1 MRLPLICAAAAA
13 AALASSAG
21 AQVISGRVT
30 DRTFGFPLPGVVV
43 SAVDANGQSLARAVT
58 DSLSGYR
65 ILRVAGSVKLEFRR
79 IGYALAEVAL
89 ADTATDRIDVALS
102 ALPQKLPPVK
112 AMQQAQ
118 CDDRADAGDALAL
131 WEQARSGMLTSLVA
145 RESKTGWLSIVSYRT
160 SFDGDDEQ
168 PRAVERIEFDSA
180 SNAFFAGAK
189 PEFLADSGYGTTSL
203 LGTLF
208 LGPDDVVLF
217 DDSFLETHCF
227 SLGDADDTTLTLK
240 FEPAKKRKM
249 LEIAGTVRFRRSP
262 LELESVQYDYVNV
275 KPPLD
280 DARPGGAMY
289 FEHMPSGITM
299 IQRWHIRGA
308 YFVGLSTP
316 AGGVAVTISGR
327 IPAGAGSAPA
337 RATRPANRRATV
349 QATETGAMIELMQWP
364 DAPPFIAK
372 LATVSGVLTDK
383 YTKRPLTNT
392 PIRLYR
398 TPYETKTDSTG
409 AFSLVDVL
417 PGVYEADAG
426 DFALE
431 QYGAAPPLIG
441 PVAIKY
447 GPNSLALTG
456 EGPEAVVVRAC
467 GEKGDGRLEMPRQFA
482 GKNAIFGQ
490 VTFDSRPVK
499 QADLRLEV
507 TLAGAVA
514 GTPAFPLKGK
524 TDKQGRFRICG
535 LPGGTVALVARLG
548 DLSGTTR
555 ATIVPGEPYQLLT
568 VKLAKPE
575 KP

>member
-1 MRLPLICAAAAA
+1 
-13 AALASSAG
+13 
-21 AQVISGRVT
+21 
-30 DRTFGFPLPGVVV
+30 
-43 SAVDANGQSLARAVT
+43 
-58 DSLSGYR
+58 
-65 ILRVAGSVKLEFRR
+65 
-79 IGYALAEVAL
+79 
-89 ADTATDRIDVALS
+89 
-102 ALPQKLPPVK
+102 
-112 AMQQAQ
+112 
-118 CDDRADAGDALAL
+118 
-131 WEQARSGMLTSLVA
+131 
-145 RESKTGWLSIVSYRT
+145 
-160 SFDGDDEQ
+160 
-168 PRAVERIEFDSA
+168 
-180 SNAFFAGAK
+180 
-189 PEFLADSGYGTTSL
+189 
-203 LGTLF
+203 
-208 LGPDDVVLF
+208 
-217 DDSFLETHCF
+217 
-227 SLGDADDTTLTLK
+227 
-240 FEPAKKRKM
+240 M

-280 DARPGGAMY
+280 KARPGGAMY

-308 YFVGLSTP
+308 YVVGLSTP
-316 AGGVAVTISGR
+316 AGGGAVTISGR